1 MKPAS
6 VNLAYLSVANPAPNV
21 YIGGLMVTDRRG
33 LPLEFRYTDP
43 IQSTKIQQV
52 LYGQVLH
59 NYIKREVILETLL
72 RNLEVS
78 FKCLLVEDEL
88 LLEHSSKHYG
98 VARIVMTKTPPIGPV
113 GKRQELNGGEILLQI
128 TPEGSPL
135 RLIQAH
141 AAGNETKPI
150 PANANPTAT
159 ASTTPMGG
167 LTDDLEVKS
176 KTPDVAELLLDV
188 GQTMEL
194 TEPLR
199 RIEKALDMICQE
211 EGITTGSPLSRSG
224 SS

>member
-1 MKPAS
+1 MKPVS

-43 IQSTKIQQV
+43 IQPTKIQQV

-72 RNLEVS
+72 RNLELS

-88 LLEHSSKHYG
+88 LLEHSSKHYS
-98 VARIVMTKTPPIGPV
+98 VARIVTTKTPPIGPV
-113 GKRQELNGGEILLQI
+113 GKQQELNGGEILLQI

-135 RLIQAH
+135 RVIQSP
-141 AAGNETKPI
+141 AA
-150 PANANPTAT
+150 ANATKSPPAAPSALSAPAVSVEEGDAKPKTADIT
-159 ASTTPMGG
+159 
-167 LTDDLEVKS
+167 
-176 KTPDVAELLLDV
+176 ELLLDV

-211 EGITTGSPLSRSG
+211 EGITAASPLSRSG
-224 SS
+224 SN